1 MQTNSPATDPLRQ
14 RPRLVTIALVAVAAV
29 LVAALLTAGIGVWV
43 ALRELPRI
51 AKWMIERS
59 IPGVEAKLGDVSIEL
74 PGRLQARE
82 LTLTSKADGGHL
94 LTLRGGTVDFDFR
107 ELAGGRVASVE
118 LVEPRIEVSP
128 KLLALLANLT
138 PKQTAD
144 ASARRKWTIGRLLC
158 KYGEVRTSG
167 IGPEELKIDAKFS
180 FDFTGFPVPARDLHE
195 IFLWDLQASAAESE
209 PFFRVDLAEIAFDPA
224 QISGRIE
231 TVRIKGGSLV
241 LGHELLALFEGEGTS
256 PSPGATAGL
265 TIGRLEIARVGI
277 RLEEDPQLGAGIRF
291 SLNTTF
297 ANVPLNKAASALG
310 EEPQAIEVAD
320 LEILSPLDPLTKVLS
335 IRSLLAEFTLAGL
348 LRREI
353 RAITV
358 TSPLIHVSPDLFW
371 YMEYAQKRFGEEG
384 DGQGGPGWTVRQFIL
399 TGGRLLLGSGGRES
413 YGLPLTFRTS
423 AENVNL
429 GNLASLRAQAALE
442 IPAQQYVFEDYKLE
456 FTSQPGELRFGYP
469 PEKDEKNIVGTVRL
483 DSLRWRQYRAADSWV
498 SVTFDR
504 SGINGL
510 FGGEAYGGY
519 LSGGFSFFFDAE
531 SHWVGWLSGKKIS
544 MRQLTDVIAPQN
556 FRMTGPFDFRLQ
568 VDARRAEIQRVK
580 GDLIATRTGALTIAK
595 LDDMLGRVP
604 DGWPSLKQD
613 SVRIALET
621 LRDFDYT
628 KCSGDFW
635 FVDSQ
640 GVLDLV
646 LQGPSGS
653 RTFEVVLHAD
663 DSTQG
668 RWKKPLPR

>member
-1 MQTNSPATDPLRQ
+1 MA
-14 RPRLVTIALVAVAAV
+14 AAAV
-29 LVAALLTAGIGVWV
+29 LVVSLLAAGIGVWI

-59 IPGVEAKLGDVSIEL
+59 VPGVEASLGGLSVEL
-74 PGRLQARE
+74 PGRLRARE
-82 LTLTSKADGGHL
+82 LTLKSKEDGGHL
-94 LTLRGGTVDFDFR
+94 LTLQGGTVDFDFR

-118 LVEPRIEVSP
+118 LVEPRIDVSP

-138 PKQTAD
+138 PGEAPATK
-144 ASARRKWTIGRLLC
+144 ASRKWTLGRLVC
-158 KYGEVRTSG
+158 KYGEIHTSG
-167 IGPEELKIDAKFS
+167 VGPEALEVAAKFS
-180 FDFTGFPVPARDLHE
+180 FDFIGFPAPAEHLHE
-195 IFLWDLQASAAESE
+195 IFLWDLQASAGGPE
-209 PFFRVDLAEIAFDPA
+209 PIFQVDLAEIVFDTA
-224 QISGRIE
+224 QVAGRIE
-231 TVRIKGGSLV
+231 HVKLKGGSLV
-241 LGHELLALFEGEGTS
+241 LGHDLLALFEGQGSS
-256 PSPGATAGL
+256 PPGEATAGL
-265 TIGRLEIARVGI
+265 TIGRLDISRIAI
-277 RLEEDPQLGAGIRF
+277 RLEEDPQLGSAIRF

-310 EEPQAIEVAD
+310 EELQAIEIAD
-320 LEILSPLDPLTKVLS
+320 LEILSPLDPLAKVIS

-348 LRREI
+348 LRKEI
-353 RAITV
+353 HAITV
-358 TSPLIHVSPDLFW
+358 TGPAIHVSPDLFW
-371 YMEYAQKRFGEEG
+371 YMEYAQKRFADEG
-384 DGQGGPGWTVRQFIL
+384 SGQDGPGWTVRQFTL

-423 AENVNL
+423 AENVDL
-429 GNLASLRAQAALE
+429 GNLASLRARAALE

-483 DSLRWRQYRAADSWV
+483 DSLRWRQYQAADSWV

-510 FGGEAYGGY
+510 FGGKAYGGY

-568 VDARRAEIQRVK
+568 VDARRAEVQRVK
-580 GDLIATRTGALTIAK
+580 GDLLATRAGALTIAK

-604 DGWPSLKQD
+604 DGWPALKQD

-668 RWKKPLPR
+668 RWKKPGSR